1 MPAEFVIK
9 DVQTVSWAYLHRH
22 RRWLAPI
29 LCGFAYY
36 LAAWLGLKASIMS
49 QGIAIFWPAN
59 AVMLAVLL
67 VTSPRRWPVFL
78 LTLPVAEMA
87 NDLSSFSLEQSAGF
101 AAANLAEVLLA
112 ASLLK
117 ISAGLPFKFDRLRHV
132 ALFGVCALLMA
143 SGIAALIGAAVYAFS
158 AGEQMAYWDNWRI
171 WWFGDSLG
179 LLILT
184 PVLLECI
191 QPRQDNWHH
200 MSLAKRRV
208 EGCALSIITLVIGIW
223 IFAKPDLMSEHSP
236 ANPMLLLPVTIWVA
250 TRFNILGTALLNLL
264 IAVISIVNGLNQHGP
279 FDTLQQAEHVLRL
292 QEYLATLAFSSLAL
306 AALFQE
312 LRLQNAQL
320 RVLGRAIDAVQEGI
334 LITDAQGSQ
343 PIIYANSGF
352 AAITGYSVAEVIGQN
367 PRFLLDN
374 GSDADDTQKIRAA
387 ITSRQRVRSI
397 VKARTKVG
405 GTFWNQMTLDPV
417 RDEDGNVSHYVG
429 IHHDITEIMAAESA
443 LHSAHQQLEKT
454 NRELEQRIDLRTRE
468 LQQANRKLAELA
480 STDPLTGAHN
490 RRYFLDCAHEEFK
503 RAVRY
508 GRVLAAIAID
518 IDHFKLI
525 NDQYGH
531 AIGDK
536 VLQELTKTIESRL
549 RPADIFARFG
559 GEEFFL
565 LLPETALDEAIN
577 VAERLLEAIASL
589 RIAADGRADSVAF
602 TVSIGVA
609 ERNPHEASV
618 EKLLERADQA
628 LYAAKHAGRN
638 CIRSANLQIA

>member
-1 MPAEFVIK
+1 MEFAIK
-9 DVQTVSWAYLHRH
+9 DVQTLSWAYFHRH
-22 RRWLAPI
+22 SRWLAPI
-29 LCGFAYY
+29 LCGLAYY
-36 LAAWLGLKASIMS
+36 VAAWLGMKASIMAE
-49 QGIAIFWPAN
+49 GIAIFWPAN

-67 VTSPRRWPVFL
+67 VTDQQRWPVFL
-78 LTLPVAEMA
+78 LTLPFVEVA
-87 NDLSSFSLEQSAGF
+87 NDLSNFSLEQSVGF
-101 AAANLAEVLLA
+101 ALANLIEVLLA

-117 ISAGLPFKFDRLRHV
+117 LSAGLPFKFERLRHV
-132 ALFGVCALLMA
+132 ALFGFCALVVA
-143 SGIAALIGAAVYAFS
+143 SGIAALMGAAVYALS
-158 AGEQMAYWDNWRI
+158 ASDHTAYWDNWRI

-184 PVLLECI
+184 PVVLECL
-191 QPRQDNWHH
+191 QPPQDNWNH
-200 MSLAKRRV
+200 MPRAKRRI
-208 EGCALSIITLVIGIW
+208 EACALFAITAVIAIW

-236 ANPMLLLPVTIWVA
+236 ASPMLLLPLTIWA
-250 TRFNILGTALLNLL
+250 ASRFNILGTALLNLL

-279 FDTLQQAEHVLRL
+279 FETLQQAEHVLRL

-320 RVLGRAIDAVQEGI
+320 RVLGRAIDALQEGI
-334 LITDAQGSQ
+334 LITDAQGNQ

-352 AAITGYSVAEVIGQN
+352 TTITGYPLAEVIGQN
-367 PRFLLDN
+367 PSFLLDN
-374 GSDADDTQKIRAA
+374 SGDAEDTRKIRAA

-417 RDEDGNVSHYVG
+417 RDEAGNVSHFVG

-443 LHSAHQQLEKT
+443 LHSAHQQLENT
-454 NRELEQRIDLRTRE
+454 NRELERRIELRTHE

-480 STDPLTGAHN
+480 STDPLTGAYN
-490 RRYFLDCAHEEFK
+490 RRYFMDCAHDEFD

-508 GRVLAAIAID
+508 SRVLAVIAID
-518 IDHFKLI
+518 IDNFKLI
-525 NDQYGH
+525 NDKYGH
-531 AIGDK
+531 ATGDN
-536 VLQELTKTIESRL
+536 VLIALTKTIESSL

-565 LLPETALDEAIN
+565 LLPETALEEAGN
-577 VAERLLEAIASL
+577 VAERLLVAIANL
-589 RIAADGRADSVAF
+589 QVPADGIADSLAF

-609 ERNPHEASV
+609 ERNPHEASI

-638 CIRSANLQIA
+638 CVRRANLQIA